1 MLSKASH
8 LKSRFQCLANYMIAK
23 NFSNNRKP
31 LNLDYHTIDLIIY
44 TYIKIDLI
52 IFAYALVSEPPC
64 LCHPDDLLRDG
75 PYLKVFQYWKSF
87 YQSDNLLNIE
97 TVMSDVFDSINALL
111 PCLQLSCLSNL

>member
-1 MLSKASH
+1 MAARRTH
-8 LKSRFQCLANYMIAK
+8 LKSRFQCLANYLIAK

-31 LNLDYHTIDLIIY
+31 LNLDYHAIDLIIY
-44 TYIKIDLI
+44 TNIKIDLI

-87 YQSDNLLNIE
+87 
-97 TVMSDVFDSINALL
+97 
-111 PCLQLSCLSNL
+111 